1 LSGGEFRGEVGN
13 TRRHAAYP
21 LLNVRAATHPVH
33 AYAVHP
39 YPETLMK
46 YTKALLM
53 SALVAMSG
61 AAFAQAGG
69 GNGNGG
75 GGGTGGSGNAH
86 GAATS
91 APTTNG
97 QPASG
102 AMSSSGSKSHHMSK
116 SKMKKPKTDTTNMP
130 GADASSDTK
139 GQ

>member
-1 LSGGEFRGEVGN
+1 MQEPTLLTTQGEN
-13 TRRHAAYP
+13 S
-21 LLNVRAATHPVH
+21 
-33 AYAVHP
+33 
-39 YPETLMK
+39 MK
-46 YTKALLM
+46 TSQAWLV
-53 SALVAMSG
+53 SALVVVSG

-75 GGGTGGSGNAH
+75 NGGTGGSGNAH
-86 GAATS
+86 GAATA

-116 SKMKKPKTDTTNMP
+116 AKKPKADSTNMP

>member
-1 LSGGEFRGEVGN
+1 MPLPCGIALAGWLASSAIDHLGAAHLSM
-13 TRRHAAYP
+13 
-21 LLNVRAATHPVH
+21 
-33 AYAVHP
+33 
-39 YPETLMK
+39 ETLMRH
-46 YTKALLM
+46 TKALLV

-75 GGGTGGSGNAH
+75 GAGTGGSGNAH
-86 GAATS
+86 GAATA

-97 QPASG
+97 QPTSG
-102 AMSSSGSKSHHMSK
+102 AMSSSGSKSHHVSRTK
-116 SKMKKPKTDTTNMP
+116 TKKPMTDSTNTP